1 MNGLRNALLLCIGL
15 VCACNGW
22 AQTWK
27 PERAIEIITSSD
39 AGGSNDQVARVIQK
53 LLQDAKQAPTP
64 INVMNKP
71 GGNQTIAVVYL
82 NSFPAKPHYLLLAN
96 PTVFGNQLAGITQTS
111 YLDLTPVALLINE
124 HSAISVRAG
133 APFKTMRDVIDR
145 LKADPAALAI
155 GTVARGGPNHLTLAL
170 ALRSGGVDVRKLKVA
185 IFKTNADSMTA
196 LVGGHLDLVVSSVG
210 SALPQVQAGGA
221 RMLAVAAPRR
231 LSGSLAGVPTFK
243 EQGINSSLESWRAI
257 FGPKNMPAAAVAYWE
272 EVLAKMTASNE
283 WKKEAETRDWDPQ
296 FMRSKEFAKYLEVE
310 FNDTK
315 LIMTELG
322 LIKQ

>member
-1 MNGLRNALLLCIGL
+1 MRILKTYLLLAAGL
-15 VCACNGW
+15 VITAGSAAQGW
-22 AQTWK
+22 R

-53 LLQDAKQAPTP
+53 LVQDARQVPTP

-82 NSFPAKPHYLLLAN
+82 NSFAANPHYLLLAN
-96 PTVFGNQLAGITQTS
+96 PTLFGNQLAGITQTS

-124 HSAISVRAG
+124 HSAISVRA
-133 APFKTMRDVIDR
+133 ASPFKTMRDVIDK
-145 LKADPAALAI
+145 LKADPTALAI

-170 ALRSGGVDVRKLKVA
+170 ALRAGGVEVRKLKVA

-196 LVGGHLDLVVSSVG
+196 LAGGHLDLVVSSVG
-210 SALPQVQAGGA
+210 SALPQIQAGGA

-231 LSGSLAGVPTFK
+231 LSGQLAQVPTLK
-243 EQGINSSLESWRAI
+243 EQGINSSLDSWRAI
-257 FGPKNMPAAAVAYWE
+257 FGPKNMPAAGVAYWE
-272 EVLAKMTASNE
+272 EVLAKMTSSAE
-283 WKKEAETRDWDPQ
+283 WKKEAENRDWDPQ

-310 FNDTK
+310 YADTK

-322 LIKQ
+322 LVK

>member
-1 MNGLRNALLLCIGL
+1 MRTSRNLLIIACGLLLATG
-15 VCACNGW
+15 AAAQGW
-22 AQTWK
+22 R

-53 LLQDAKQAPTP
+53 IVQDAKQVPTP

-82 NSFPAKPHYLLLAN
+82 NSFPANPHYLLLAN
-96 PTVFGNQLAGITQTS
+96 PTIFGNQLSGITQTS
-111 YLDLTPVALLINE
+111 YLDLTPVALLLNE
-124 HSAISVRAG
+124 HSALSVRAN
-133 APFKTMRDVIDR
+133 APFKTMRDLIER
-145 LKADPAALAI
+145 LKADPTSLAI

-210 SALPQVQAGGA
+210 SASPQVTAGGA

-231 LSGSLAGVPTFK
+231 LGAFPNVPTMK
-243 EQGINSSLESWRAI
+243 EQGIDSTLESWRAI
-257 FGPKNMPAAAVAYWE
+257 FAPKNTPAVAVAYWE
-272 EVLAKMTASNE
+272 DVLAKLALSNE

-322 LIKQ
+322 LVK

>member
-1 MNGLRNALLLCIGL
+1 MRTLNNLLIIAGGFFLAAG
-15 VCACNGW
+15 AAAQGW
-22 AQTWK
+22 R

-53 LLQDAKQAPTP
+53 IVQDAKQVPTP

-82 NSFPAKPHYLLLAN
+82 NSFPGNPHYLLLAN
-96 PTVFGNQLAGITQTS
+96 PTVFGNQLSGITQMS
-111 YLDLTPVALLINE
+111 YLDLTPVALLLNE
-124 HSAISVRAG
+124 HSALSVRAN
-133 APFKTMRDVIDR
+133 APFKTMRDLIER
-145 LKADPAALAI
+145 LKADPTSLAI
-155 GTVARGGPNHLTLAL
+155 GTVARGGTNHLTLAL

-210 SALPQVQAGGA
+210 SASPQVTAGSA

-231 LSGSLAGVPTFK
+231 LGAFPGVPTMK
-243 EQGINSSLESWRAI
+243 EQGIDSTLESWRAI

-272 EVLAKMTASNE
+272 DVLAKLSASNE
-283 WKKEAETRDWDPQ
+283 WKKEAETRDWDAQ

-322 LIKQ
+322 LVK

>member
-1 MNGLRNALLLCIGL
+1 MKTICNALLLWAGL
-15 VCACNGW
+15 FFAFNSW
-22 AQTWK
+22 AQAWK

-82 NSFPAKPHYLLLAN
+82 NSFATNPHYLLLAN
-96 PTVFGNQLAGITQTS
+96 PTLFGNQLAGITQTS

-133 APFKTMRDVIDR
+133 APFKTMRDVIDK
-145 LKADPAALAI
+145 LKADPTALAI

-170 ALRSGGVDVRKLKVA
+170 ALRAGGVEVKKLKVA

-196 LVGGHLDLVVSSVG
+196 LAGGHLDLVVSSVG

-231 LSGSLAGVPTFK
+231 LSGQLAQVPTLK
-243 EQGINSSLESWRAI
+243 EQGINASLESWRAI
-257 FGPKNMPAAAVAYWE
+257 FGPKNMPANAVVYWE
-272 EVLAKMTASNE
+272 EVLAKMAASTE
-283 WKKEAETRDWDPQ
+283 WKKEAENRDWDTQ
-296 FMRSKEFAKYLEVE
+296 FMRSKDFAKYLEVE
-310 FNDTK
+310 YNDTK
-315 LIMTELG
+315 VIMTELG
-322 LIKQ
+322 LAK